1 MLVRFSVENFM
12 SYKDRQIF
20 SMVAGKQTKHGDH
33 VVSVKGKRLLKGSFF
48 FGANA
53 AGKSNL
59 FKAVRF
65 AQNIVR
71 SGLQKSTL
79 TNKHFRIDKESA
91 NKPGVFQFDVY
102 ANGHF
107 YSYGFAISYTQA
119 CVVEEWLIRC
129 DAPGELIIFERFTE
143 DGTLKISTNYP
154 FSEDQEPSFKVFS
167 DNVPDDKLFLSEIAE
182 RKLTEHRDFA
192 AFKDVYQWFENL
204 TVITPQSS
212 YIDKASILTQDG
224 DGTPNSL
231 AKLLRDF
238 DTGIETISLRQEKME
253 EVLNFLSPKRKE
265 QVIQDVEKAFNARN
279 KDFGVPVAIVITIKG
294 KSIRFIKE
302 DNQIFASQLVMD
314 HGNSDDPFQLADESD
329 GTQRLF
335 DLIPVYKEGKQ
346 AQVILVDELDRSFHT
361 KLVQKYIELFYE
373 MTYGVESQLIASVHD
388 SNILDLALLRQDEIW
403 FVERQPD
410 HSSRIYSL
418 NKYQVRF
425 DKKIEKEYLLGRY
438 GASRCLSQLAA
449 LEEGGE

>member
-1 MLVRFSVENFM
+1 MLVRFSVENFK
-12 SYKDRQIF
+12 SYKNRQIF

-59 FKAVRF
+59 FEAVRF
-65 AQNIVR
+65 AQSIIQF
-71 SGLQKSTL
+71 GLQKSTL
-79 TNKHFRIDKESA
+79 TNKHFRIDQECVSR
-91 NKPGVFQFDVY
+91 PGVFQFDIY

-107 YSYGFAISYTQA
+107 YSYGFAISYAQA
-119 CVVEEWLIRC
+119 HIVEEWLILC
-129 DAPGELIIFERFTE
+129 DSSAESTIFERSTE
-143 DGTLKISTNYP
+143 DGELKISTDYS
-154 FSEDQEPSFKVFS
+154 FSDDEQVQSFKVFS
-167 DNVPDDKLFLSEIAE
+167 ENVSDSKLFLAEIAE
-182 RKLTEHRDFA
+182 RKLTEREDFA
-192 AFKDVYQWFENL
+192 AYKDVYQWFENL
-204 TVITPQSS
+204 TVITPDSS

-224 DGTPNSL
+224 SPNDL
-231 AKLLRDF
+231 ANLLRDF
-238 DTGIETISLRQEKME
+238 DTGIEAIALRREKME
-253 EVLNFLSPKRKE
+253 EVLNFLSPKQKE
-265 QVIQDVEKAFNARN
+265 QVIQDIEKAFNAKN
-279 KDFGVPVAIVITIKG
+279 EDYGFPVAIEVSIEG
-294 KSIRFIKE
+294 KSIRFTKE

-335 DLIPVYKEGKQ
+335 DLIPVYKESKQ

-361 KLVQKYIELFYE
+361 KLVQKYIEQFYE
-373 MTYGVESQLIASVHD
+373 MTYGIKSQLIASVHD
-388 SNILDLALLRQDEIW
+388 SNIMDLALLRQDEIW

-410 HSSRIYSL
+410 HSSQIYSL

-438 GASRCLSQLAA
+438 GAIPCLSQLAT
-449 LEEGGE
+449 LEEEGE